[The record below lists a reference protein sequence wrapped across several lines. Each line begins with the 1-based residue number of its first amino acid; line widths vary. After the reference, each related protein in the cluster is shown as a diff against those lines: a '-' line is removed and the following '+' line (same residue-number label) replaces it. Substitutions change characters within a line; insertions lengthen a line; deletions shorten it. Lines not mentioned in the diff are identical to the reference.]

1 MSKKVVFYHVY
12 GKTKTDDGKEHVV
25 TVVGKFE
32 QLREKQE
39 FNEEVDVEVVPT
51 KFVKG
56 NLSYEVKQLKRKL
69 TLGVSICHPL
79 DDFDEEVGVEIAKK
93 RIENRQDVGS
103 IETSSVTMLTED
115 AIMAELLVKLNYIME
130 HIEDYLP
137 KNATF

>member
-1 MSKKVVFYHVY
+1 MSRVKFYHVY

-32 QLREKQE
+32 QLREKKE
-39 FNEEVDVEVVPT
+39 FNEEVEVEVVPT

-56 NLSYEVKQLKRKL
+56 NLTYNVKQLKRKL

-93 RIENRQDVGS
+93 RIENGQNVGS
-103 IETSSVTMLTED
+103 LETKDVTMLTED
-115 AIMAELLVKLNYIME
+115 AIIAELLTKLNWIIAN
-130 HIEDYLP
+130 IEDYISE
-137 KNATF
+137 N

>member
-1 MSKKVVFYHVY
+1 MSRVKFYHVY

-25 TVVGKFE
+25 TVVGKLE
-32 QLREKQE
+32 QLREKKE
-39 FNEEVDVEVVPT
+39 FNEEVEVEVVPT

-56 NLSYEVKQLKRKL
+56 NLSYNVKQFKRKL

-79 DDFDEEVGVEIAKK
+79 DDFDEEIGVEIAKR

-115 AIMAELLVKLNYIME
+115 AILAELVVKLNYILE
-130 HIEDYLP
+130 HIEEYISED
-137 KNATF
+137 F

>member
-1 MSKKVVFYHVY
+1 MSRVKFYHVF
-12 GKTKTDDGKEHVV
+12 GRIKDDNGQEHVV
-25 TVVGKFE
+25 TVVGKLE

-115 AIMAELLVKLNYIME
+115 AIMAELVTKLNYILE
-130 HIEDYLP
+130 HLEDYISED
-137 KNATF
+137 